1 MELRLRRYDSIV
13 DIFMYSESLFIGHV
27 FECSTRQQG
36 SSGLY
41 WGKNY
46 FLYFLFLRILLICLK
61 YAKLKCMEADYRGF
75 PVLVTIEYHWELR
88 EKNAI
93 SNHQICFFW
102 SAYFVTKF
110 NNILSPGLTRI

>member
-46 FLYFLFLRILLICLK
+46 LLYFLFLRILLICLK
-61 YAKLKCMEADYRGF
+61 YAKLKCMEADYRRF

-88 EKNAI
+88 KKTQSVI
-93 SNHQICFFW
+93 
-102 SAYFVTKF
+102 TKF
-110 NNILSPGLTRI
+110 ASFGRHTLSQNLTIFYRQA